1 MEYITNTITQIG
13 KELSCDNDNG
23 KIIVNKYD
31 NKVSKL
37 IFSFDEAITG
47 RKYIALLNPVT
58 KKYHIEPIINNEVVI
73 TTKISAYPGKWN
85 LLLIATDDDYEIED
99 NNIDQSK
106 VTYVSNSFGRIIVR
120 DNFLDESEI
129 EKVENPAIDEMLE
142 ALRIAQ
148 DRLENAAIV
157 ADENASSASAD
168 REHVDNVKQSIDN
181 IFEELQNIQETVKDN
196 FSSIED
202 INSKIESNKKQVEDI
217 AIDITQKASAIAEEY
232 ENIQKKLQDVQSSI
246 PTRASQLE
254 NDAHYLEADGSIS
267 FGRKADTSVGVGSIA
282 CGLDVEASGQYSN
295 AEGERT
301 RATGQGA
308 HAEGGGTIASSK
320 YQHVQGKYNVEDTDN
335 KYAHIVGGG
344 TDANNRRNIHT
355 VDWDGNAEYAGDVTV
370 NYGGSAIP
378 IGAMLKELIDNP
390 YMHRNIFRGEYLGE
404 SITAEQLE
412 AIRNGTFDGLYIG
425 DYWEKGETKY
435 RIADIDY
442 WLYTGHPDKVNKH
455 HIVIVPDVC
464 LTIGKMSATK
474 STTDGYTGSLI
485 KTQTL
490 PELKTQLNTM
500 FEEHIMERRDILNG
514 WITTDID
521 LMSEIM
527 LYGSNIYNQ
536 CATGTVVPNLHTTA
550 KQQLSLFRLVPQY
563 ICADNAYWLRDITSS
578 TDYALMSSAG
588 NSGHDPANMEYGVRP
603 VFAVG

>member
-181 IFEELQNIQETVKDN
+181 IFEELQNIQETV
-196 FSSIED
+196 
-202 INSKIESNKKQVEDI
+202 
-217 AIDITQKASAIAEEY
+217 
-232 ENIQKKLQDVQSSI
+232 
-246 PTRASQLE
+246 
-254 NDAHYLEADGSIS
+254 
-267 FGRKADTSVGVGSIA
+267 
-282 CGLDVEASGQYSN
+282 
-295 AEGERT
+295 
-301 RATGQGA
+301 
-308 HAEGGGTIASSK
+308 
-320 YQHVQGKYNVEDTDN
+320 
-335 KYAHIVGGG
+335 
-344 TDANNRRNIHT
+344 
-355 VDWDGNAEYAGDVTV
+355 
-370 NYGGSAIP
+370 
-378 IGAMLKELIDNP
+378 
-390 YMHRNIFRGEYLGE
+390 
-404 SITAEQLE
+404 
-412 AIRNGTFDGLYIG
+412 
-425 DYWEKGETKY
+425 
-435 RIADIDY
+435 
-442 WLYTGHPDKVNKH
+442 
-455 HIVIVPDVC
+455 
-464 LTIGKMSATK
+464 
-474 STTDGYTGSLI
+474 
-485 KTQTL
+485 
-490 PELKTQLNTM
+490 
-500 FEEHIMERRDILNG
+500 
-514 WITTDID
+514 
-521 LMSEIM
+521 
-527 LYGSNIYNQ
+527 
-536 CATGTVVPNLHTTA
+536 
-550 KQQLSLFRLVPQY
+550 
-563 ICADNAYWLRDITSS
+563 
-578 TDYALMSSAG
+578 
-588 NSGHDPANMEYGVRP
+588 
-603 VFAVG
+603 